1 MYIKVSWIYTIDELS
16 VLTSNSSWCKF
27 DRETN
32 VEKICPDLSERTDTD
47 INTSLP
53 QVKTASNSVFVFR
66 PDVNLRR
73 IVRLLDMLTDESS
86 KYKFGSQFLEMF
98 TGNWR
103 VPFDFQPEYSK
114 LCRMESASEWRKR
127 KRKNEPIIKLFTS
140 LSTKTSDKKTWFWES
155 KRGFHF
161 CSRCVACYL

>member
-1 MYIKVSWIYTIDELS
+1 M
-16 VLTSNSSWCKF
+16 
-27 DRETN
+27 
-32 VEKICPDLSERTDTD
+32 EKICPDLSERTDTD

-98 TGNWR
+98 TGN
-103 VPFDFQPEYSK
+103 
-114 LCRMESASEWRKR
+114 
-127 KRKNEPIIKLFTS
+127 
-140 LSTKTSDKKTWFWES
+140 
-155 KRGFHF
+155 
-161 CSRCVACYL
+161 